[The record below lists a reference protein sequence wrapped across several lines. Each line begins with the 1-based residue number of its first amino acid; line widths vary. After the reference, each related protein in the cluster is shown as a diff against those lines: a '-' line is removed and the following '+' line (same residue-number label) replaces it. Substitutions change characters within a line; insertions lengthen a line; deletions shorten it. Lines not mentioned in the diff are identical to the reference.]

1 MGRDKQSDDE
11 LIILD
16 DLFTDNNTT
25 IDLSSI
31 GGGGGSGMVDT
42 IYDPYVY
49 SGPGGLD
56 TITLS
61 GLNDPWTTSVNN
73 DLNVSG
79 DIKVDGVS
87 LKDWMQTVEKRLCI
101 LQPKPELMDRYA
113 ALQKAY
119 EHYKTLEALLHN
131 ADKDDPPPS

>member
-1 MGRDKQSDDE
+1 MPQTKLPDPAVDS
-11 LIILD
+11 IFD
-16 DLFTDNNTT
+16 DLYVNVGDTT

-31 GGGGGSGMVDT
+31 GGGGSMYDT
-42 IYDPYVY
+42 Y
-49 SGPGGLD
+49 SLNNLND

-61 GLNDPWTTSVNN
+61 GIDDWTTSVNN

-87 LKDWMQTVEKRLCI
+87 LKNWMENVNKRLTI
-101 LQPKPELMDRYA
+101 LEPKPELLEKYA

-131 ADKDDPPPS
+131 ADQDTPSPS

>member
-1 MGRDKQSDDE
+1 MPQTKLPDPAVDS
-11 LIILD
+11 ILD
-16 DLFTDNNTT
+16 DLYVNVGDTT

-31 GGGGGSGMVDT
+31 GGGGSMYDT
-42 IYDPYVY
+42 Y
-49 SGPGGLD
+49 SLNNLND

-61 GLNDPWTTSVNN
+61 GIDDWTTSVNN

-87 LKDWMQTVEKRLCI
+87 LKNWMENVNKRLTI
-101 LQPKPELMDRYA
+101 LEPKPELLEKYA

-131 ADKDDPPPS
+131 ADQDTPSPS